1 MVRSSSRNDS
11 FSHQSSQRCIR
22 DSFNEDEDDRNNN
35 ENVGDGDGILILSL
49 KELFM
54 KVRGEQAELQ
64 KVYMIRCCYFE
75 IYNDSIY
82 DLLIENPKDMA
93 SSEPL

>member
-22 DSFNEDEDDRNNN
+22 DSFNEDEDDRNN

-49 KELFM
+49 KELF
-54 KVRGEQAELQ
+54 
-64 KVYMIRCCYFE
+64 
-75 IYNDSIY
+75 N
-82 DLLIENPKDMA
+82 
-93 SSEPL
+93 SS